1 MQDSRDI
8 CLKKVYH
15 LGCDHLTARK
25 VAEHLERL
33 VAEEADRRL
42 RTGEGNEAQAQNM
55 IDECTVEQIDGPSG
69 TGGYDYCMCFVT
81 LKSNKWGQLA
91 LDLFNSVITH
101 GFRWSAVWGRS
112 KARHNARGYNDPQKV
127 YTYDARSHY
136 TRCKS
141 RHCDLCAPPALTS
154 SPKPNTEPSRTV
166 SQHMEPQE
174 PVKLSSMVFR
184 VIQNSQNHLKTIK
197 KTRKNSQKRV
207 KHRER
212 ALELAQTIRNT
223 TQTPVIFHRVSYQHR
238 DTLPEANIANT
249 EFTERVQLKTLI
261 LTADERQEVLYNLLR
276 YAVTTRQCE
285 GKHEDA
291 RRRNLEVNK
300 NRKVATLERQDT
312 ASSKGHHHA
321 QVQNTPP
328 VFKTCI
334 ANPTPPPSLRDQLF
348 TARGRG
354 KRWLRGTE
362 EKISVSENPPVLYKR
377 KDLPSLHSPEASRC
391 EDEEEPEDYRT
402 GWLELSSQM
411 DL

>member
-33 VAEEADRRL
+33 VAAEAERRL
-42 RTGEGNEAQAQNM
+42 TTGEGNADQAQQM
-55 IDECTVEQIDGPSG
+55 IDECTVAQIDGPFG
-69 TGGYDYCMCFVT
+69 TGGYDFCMCFIT
-81 LKSNKWGQLA
+81 LRDNKWGQLA
-91 LDLFNSVITH
+91 LDLFNSVVTH
-101 GFRWSAVWGRS
+101 GFRWSAIWGKS
-112 KARHNARGYNDPQKV
+112 KPRHNARGYNDPQKV
-127 YTYDARSHY
+127 YTYDYRSHY
-136 TRCKS
+136 TRCEFK
-141 RHCDLCAPPALTS
+141 HCDLCAPPALTS
-154 SPKPNTEPSRTV
+154 GQPPVPEPSRTV
-166 SQHMEPQE
+166 SQHTEPQE
-174 PVKLSSMVFR
+174 PVKLKSMVFR
-184 VIQNSQNHLKTIK
+184 VIQNSQDHLKTIK

-207 KHRER
+207 KHREK
-212 ALELAQTIRNT
+212 ALEIAQTIRST

-238 DTLPEANIANT
+238 ETLPEANTTNT
-249 EFTERVQLKTLI
+249 EFTERVQPKTLT
-261 LTADERQEVLYNLLR
+261 LTADERQEVLYSLLR

-285 GKHEDA
+285 GKHEAA
-291 RRRNLEVNK
+291 RLRDLEINK
-300 NRKVATLERQDT
+300 NRKAATLERQDT

-334 ANPTPPPSLRDQLF
+334 ANPTSPPSLRDQLF

-354 KRWLRGTE
+354 QRWLRGTE
-362 EKISVSENPPVLYKR
+362 ISVSKNSPALYKR

-391 EDEEEPEDYRT
+391 EDEEEPEDCAT